1 MTEQPASR
9 PLPRGL
15 LWLVVAGVF
24 FGGLTAHRIL
34 SPLFDRSRPRPIGD
48 GRTVESYQ
56 FDLSTTL
63 VPREE
68 IVPSGLAR
76 DALPALVY
84 PRIWESTTVD
94 SLRRASRRGK
104 YLVPDDLVLSVTV
117 DGHSRAY
124 PVRVIQWHEVVNDT
138 LGGRAIAI
146 VHSPLSGLFV
156 AFERRASGAASLEH
170 EAPLTFGVS
179 GLLHASTLLLYD
191 DREVASLW
199 SPLQARAIAGPA
211 AARGDSLRVLSS
223 MVLPWREWELLHARG
238 QVVRPEDDFAPRYKR
253 APYGS
258 YLGDD
263 RLRFPVA
270 SLPPRERLAWKTPTL
285 VLTANGASE
294 LFTLESLL
302 GRADPSGRA
311 SASVGGVELV
321 LRVNEMPMSAW
332 VESTAGDGAGENDG
346 DDVTARRVLW
356 FAWAATHPGA
366 AEPH

>member
-1 MTEQPASR
+1 MTEPTPR

-15 LWLVVAGVF
+15 LWLVLAGLF

-34 SPLFDRSRPRPIGD
+34 SPVLDRSRPRAIGD
-48 GRTVESYQ
+48 GRNVESYQ
-56 FDLSTTL
+56 FDLSTTTI
-63 VPREE
+63 PREE

-76 DALPALVY
+76 DALPALLY
-84 PRIWESTTVD
+84 PRIWEATTVD

-117 DGHSRAY
+117 AGHSRAY

-138 LGGRAIAI
+138 LGGRPIAI

-156 AFERRASGAASLEH
+156 ALDRRAVTGAPTARE
-170 EAPLTFGVS
+170 EPLTLRVS

-191 DREVASLW
+191 DRELASLW

-211 AARGDSLRVLSS
+211 AARGDSLRVLTSS
-223 MVLPWREWELLHARG
+223 VLPWREWELLHPDG
-238 QVVRPEDDFAPRYKR
+238 QVVRPEDEFAPRYKR

-270 SLPPRERLAWKTPTL
+270 TLPPRERLAWKTPTL
-285 VLTANGASE
+285 VLSANGVTQ

-302 GRADPSGRA
+302 RGADPTGRTRL
-311 SASVGGVELV
+311 SVGGADLV
-321 LRVNEMPMSAW
+321 LRTAATPASAW
-332 VESTAGDGAGENDG
+332 VESS
-346 DDVTARRVLW
+346 DDASSERVISRRVLW
-356 FAWAATHPGA
+356 FAWYATHPETP
-366 AEPH
+366 EPR